1 MIIFDLETT
10 GLPKAEGSD
19 LILQPKI
26 IEFGAVK
33 LDGDFHETDKL
44 EFFVN
49 PGMQLDPKITKITGI
64 TDDMLKDEKP
74 FIAYYKILAE
84 WFCGEKI
91 LVAHNLPFD
100 RKVLRFELERYDKL
114 TKFPWPYDHIC
125 TVEVGESVWGKKR
138 KLGEIYSEITG
149 KEHKGAHR
157 SIADVR
163 ATAEIVRWYASKGH
177 LCLT

>member
-49 PGMQLDPKITKITGI
+49 PGVQLDPKITKITGI

-114 TKFPWPYDHIC
+114 TKFPWPYEHLC
-125 TVEVGESVWGKKR
+125 TVEIGESVWGKKR